1 MGVLSEEF
9 NTVDNPNLGAF
20 IIWSFVKGYC
30 ISNKEGVPLPLIF
43 IVLST
48 IYNPEILNEI
58 QSTRE
63 ESGLRQFTNKMS
75 VKSNS
80 KNDLLLQIY
89 VESNSE
95 EMKLLTYNSI
105 RIAIYL
111 RFIELDYTTANFKV
125 KNSKNR
131 TAEPPNIIKMGKAAE
146 KLGVWCSR
154 NTLYEISNILKVR
167 F

>member
-1 MGVLSEEF
+1 MGVLSEEY

-20 IIWSFVKGYC
+20 IIWRFVKGYS

-48 IYNPEILNEI
+48 IYNPDILNEI

-75 VKSNS
+75 GKSNP
-80 KNDLLLQIY
+80 KKDLLLQIY
-89 VESNSE
+89 GESNSE
-95 EMKLLTYNSI
+95 YMKFLTYNSI

-111 RFIELDYTTANFKV
+111 RFIELDYTTAFLKV
-125 KNSKNR
+125 KNNKNR

-154 NTLYEISNILKVR
+154 HTLYEISNILKVR